1 MYYFAFGPDLNKKL
15 MAERCPGCKPRLS
28 AVLPNY
34 KLIFAGWSRQLKGG
48 TAAIKRSTGDKV
60 LGGVYEISEKDMAR
74 LDAAEGC
81 PGTTNRVKV
90 NVFSDSDEPVEV
102 WTYVRTRPAEESRPS
117 PEYLAGLQQG
127 YRDWGLV

>member
-1 MYYFAFGPDLNKKL
+1 MYYFAFGPDLNKKA
-15 MAERCPGCKPRLS
+15 MAARCPDCKPRFS

-34 KLIFAGWSRQLKGG
+34 KIIFAGWSRQLKGG
-48 TAAIKRSTGDKV
+48 TVAIKRSAGDKV
-60 LGGVYEISEKDMAR
+60 MGGVYEVSEKDMAR

-81 PGTTNRVKV
+81 PGASSRVRV

-102 WTYVRTRPAEESRPS
+102 WTYVRIRPGEECKPS
-117 PEYLAGLQQG
+117 PEYLAEIQKG